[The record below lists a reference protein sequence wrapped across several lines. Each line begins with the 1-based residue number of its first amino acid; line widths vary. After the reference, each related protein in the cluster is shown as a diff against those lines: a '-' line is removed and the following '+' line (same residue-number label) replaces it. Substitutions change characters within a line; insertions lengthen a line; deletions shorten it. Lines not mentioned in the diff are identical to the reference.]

1 MKVETA
7 KPNPETTLMVN
18 NTDLRKFIDH
28 PPRRFQD
35 DCVKAHVWLTPAEA
49 NDEDV
54 RAAKK
59 IIERVLTE
67 KDNIESQK
75 ET

>member
-59 IIERVLTE
+59 IRVCGNCGT
-67 KDNIESQK
+67 K
-75 ET
+75 T

>member
-35 DCVKAHVWLTPAEA
+35 DCVKAHVWLTLAEA

-67 KDNIESQK
+67 KDNIETQK